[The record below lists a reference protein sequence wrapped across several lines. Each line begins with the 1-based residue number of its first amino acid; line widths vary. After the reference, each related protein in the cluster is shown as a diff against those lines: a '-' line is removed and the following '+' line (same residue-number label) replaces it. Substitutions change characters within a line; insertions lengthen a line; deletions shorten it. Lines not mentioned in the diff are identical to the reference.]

1 MKAFESLGYD
11 MIRQGSSPRPS
22 LVLTAVPHIGSS
34 SHPPNQKSYFANILI
49 WKPAHLLILQVQRV
63 NSKLEDSYWK
73 VYDDWL
79 KES

>member
-1 MKAFESLGYD
+1 MKGFESLGYD

-49 WKPAHLLILQVQRV
+49 MEISPFAQVPGRILNLRIPIGRV
-63 NSKLEDSYWK
+63 
-73 VYDDWL
+73 
-79 KES
+79 